1 MAKKRAEA
9 RKRLQA
15 AKAEMKKAN
24 NQADQKTFDA
34 GPFFKV
40 CAETLF
46 LTQHHSL

>member
-15 AKAEMKKAN
+15 AKAEMKKAHCRS
-24 NQADQKTFDA
+24 DQKTFDA

-40 CAETLF
+40 CTGELCC
-46 LTQHHSL
+46 